1 MNPISV
7 ISSCFLAV
15 YYLPLLFVCVLVFKN
30 PGDEIF
36 PVLFFHRFKGF
47 NIEPLNTP
55 SLCFSQVL
63 ALLFSVLRASK
74 RSKYKAKRL
83 VNIIYPTHCVG
94 YDTLSG
100 GLGHCSKRFHHS
112 PEQGKIII
120 RVEQQ

>member
-63 ALLFSVLRASK
+63 ALLFSVFRASK

-83 VNIIYPTHCVG
+83 VNIFIPLTVWATTHSVEG
-94 YDTLSG
+94 WDTAANDFTTVRN
-100 GLGHCSKRFHHS
+100 KA
-112 PEQGKIII
+112 K
-120 RVEQQ
+120 